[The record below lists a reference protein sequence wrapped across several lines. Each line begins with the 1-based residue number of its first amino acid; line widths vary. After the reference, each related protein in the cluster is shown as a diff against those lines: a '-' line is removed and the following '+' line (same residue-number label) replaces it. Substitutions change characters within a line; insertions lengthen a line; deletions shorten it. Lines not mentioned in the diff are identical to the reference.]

1 MLKRNR
7 SLLLLWALGLLTL
20 NLLVATLSR
29 QQVSDQIV
37 EYLGAYLRITLDES
51 LFGSDQGVVN
61 DRSSILSAGTAL
73 NDAIE
78 HIVDDRW
85 YSALNDCRV
94 AVDAIDDIILPGRA
108 GSGQQLSIDLQ
119 RNAIARPV
127 LLSFDC
133 AHRVEA
139 HLFWSGLLGLLFLLL
154 FKALPVPLS
163 RSQLHCMDA
172 LLAQGYSRTLAR
184 HYATAHELDT
194 ERLDFRQRACLEAL
208 HRPEEGN
215 YEFAFRIA
223 SMPELSTFTPD
234 QQRWL
239 LLSLAHACED
249 TEKALAVALHPDR
262 MEIDLRRGKLE
273 IHGMDIPMHKTPL
286 FYLAWYAIKRRSSD
300 GWVQNPRSNRPD
312 RIASEELVALMADH
326 NGHGRAM
333 HDLEAHG
340 LKAKT
345 LDQNRSKIKD
355 GITAVLGEE
364 LGARY
369 LFELR
374 KHATSNRTS
383 YRLKLDAGR
392 IRIESV

>member
-1 MLKRNR
+1 
-7 SLLLLWALGLLTL
+7 
-20 NLLVATLSR
+20 
-29 QQVSDQIV
+29 
-37 EYLGAYLRITLDES
+37 
-51 LFGSDQGVVN
+51 
-61 DRSSILSAGTAL
+61 
-73 NDAIE
+73 
-78 HIVDDRW
+78 
-85 YSALNDCRV
+85 
-94 AVDAIDDIILPGRA
+94 
-108 GSGQQLSIDLQ
+108 
-119 RNAIARPV
+119 
-127 LLSFDC
+127 
-133 AHRVEA
+133 
-139 HLFWSGLLGLLFLLL
+139 
-154 FKALPVPLS
+154 
-163 RSQLHCMDA
+163 
-172 LLAQGYSRTLAR
+172 
-184 HYATAHELDT
+184 
-194 ERLDFRQRACLEAL
+194 
-208 HRPEEGN
+208 
-215 YEFAFRIA
+215 
-223 SMPELSTFTPD
+223 
-234 QQRWL
+234 
-239 LLSLAHACED
+239 
-249 TEKALAVALHPDR
+249 